1 MTDLLY
7 QHSDNVISVPI
18 VDDVTGE
25 AIPASS
31 FSDAEYTLFDYKR
44 EVKVA
49 VKLGHGIS
57 ISGGNFEVRLEDSIM
72 TDQFLGAHYHQFVV
86 WNQSGDKLPPV
97 FSRPVKVNVV
107 VKKPEI

>member
-31 FSDAEYTLFDYKR
+31 FSDAEYALFDYKHD
-44 EVKVA
+44 VKVS
-49 VKLGHGIS
+49 VKLDHGIS
-57 ISGGNFEVRLEDSIM
+57 VSGETFEIRLEDDIM
-72 TDQFLGAHYHQFVV
+72 TDPFLGPHYHQFVV

-107 VKKPEI
+107 VKKT

>member
-31 FSDAEYTLFDYKR
+31 FSDAEYLIATR
-44 EVKVA
+44 SGR
-49 VKLGHGIS
+49 VKLRLRLNEGITVQGS
-57 ISGGNFEVRLEDSIM
+57 KFDIKIDDGILNSEFKGPFV
-72 TDQFLGAHYHQFVV
+72 HQFVV
-86 WNQSGDKLPPV
+86 WNAAGDKLPPV
-97 FSRPVKVNVV
+97 FENELKIRPV
-107 VKKPEI
+107 IL